1 PERIPEISASGT
13 LRIEASASLRTFFV
27 GMNTWRP
34 PFDNVLVRQAMNYAI
49 DPQLIVDTVLSG
61 QASVH
66 PGVCGVGSFGYCPD
80 CEPYAYDPI
89 KAKELL
95 TQAGYPNGFKVKFWS
110 PRGKYIK
117 DLETSEAI
125 VGQLEEVGIQVELY
139 APAWAE
145 YWDNWLAG
153 NMDIFYLSAG
163 ISFPDCDDLIGYH
176 LDSTRRGIYYNSPIS
191 DALIQREQQ
200 ALDPEERAG
209 IFAELSQFF
218 VEEAPWVFLW
228 DQNLIYGVSSR
239 ILEFHALPVEEI
251 NYWELV
257 VQ

>member
-1 PERIPEISASGT
+1 
-13 LRIEASASLRTFFV
+13 RIEASASLRTFFV